1 MFKTYVA
8 FRYFTYDIK
17 FKTDV
22 AFQSL
27 KYLLKELYK
36 DLGLFERLSEIEK
49 ECPGANIMLHK
60 IGSMPQVCQVYL
72 YIIEKIKY
80 IVVGQATQRIKH
92 FAFSILF
99 LVMITMS
106 RIILLLMLMC

>member
-1 MFKTYVA
+1 MFKTSVA
-8 FRYFTYDIK
+8 FRYLKYDIK

-60 IGSMPQVCQVYL
+60 IGSMPQVCQVCL
-72 YIIEKIKY
+72 YKYHNCSLKKIKY
-80 IVVGQATQRIKH
+80 NCSWSGYPKNKTLC
-92 FAFSILF
+92 FFN
-99 LVMITMS
+99 
-106 RIILLLMLMC
+106 IIFIYDYDE